1 MPESAMNPETALSP
15 EPPGVSPASAG
26 RIFLVG
32 NPNVGKSVLFNL
44 LTGAYTTVSNY
55 PGTTVEVSRGVWR
68 APPGTGWEVVDTP
81 GMYSLRPITDEERV
95 ARDIL
100 LAEKGLIVQV
110 ADAKNLPRMLTLT
123 IELAMLGRPMVLV
136 LNLMDEADA
145 AGVHVDGSALADALG
160 MPVVETIATRGV
172 GLGRLVEFL
181 AVPPL
186 PPPPPELPL
195 PEAVADA
202 CRTLACAVKGTA
214 PRYWALRHLAGDP
227 SAAERAPVPAE
238 LLAGALTSLGPR
250 GREGFLAQEAQALK
264 EVARSVAGRAFR
276 EGSTASRGFSR
287 RLDCL
292 LMNPWTGFPVLFA
305 VLYFGLYQFVG
316 VFGGG
321 FLVGILEGTLFGEW
335 INPALDRFFAVHVPW
350 SWIHGLFVG
359 DYGILTLGLRYA
371 VAIIL
376 PVVGTFFLAFSIL
389 EDTGYL
395 PRLAMLLDGLFKKV
409 GLNGRAVIPLVLG
422 FGCDTMAT
430 LVTRILETRRERI
443 IATFLLA
450 LAVPCSAQLGVIL
463 GLLGGHPGAFALW
476 VGILLAVFLASG
488 TLMARILPG
497 QKPQFFMEM
506 PPLRIP
512 ALRNVCAKTLSRMG
526 WYFLEV
532 IPLFVLAS
540 ALLWIGQV
548 TGLFRGAV
556 TLLHPVVAGLG
567 LPAGAATAFLF
578 GFFRRDYG
586 AAGLY
591 DLAKNGGLTGAQL
604 LVATVTLTLFLP
616 CVAQFLIMK
625 KERGWLVTLA
635 MTGVILIL
643 AFGVGWTIHASLSAL
658 GVTL

>member
-1 MPESAMNPETALSP
+1 MSP
-15 EPPGVSPASAG
+15 ENAPAHRNSGDSTAPAG

-44 LTGAYTTVSNY
+44 LTGAYATVSNY

-68 APPGTGWEVVDTP
+68 DPAGRGWEVVDTP

-100 LAEKGLIVQV
+100 LGEEGLIVQV
-110 ADAKNLPRMLTLT
+110 VDAKNLPRMLTLT
-123 IELAMLGRPMVLV
+123 IELALLGRPMLLV

-145 AGVHVDGSALADALG
+145 AGVRVDRNALAEALG
-160 MPVVETIATRGV
+160 MPVVETVATRGV
-172 GLGRLVEFL
+172 GLGHLAGFL
-181 AVPPL
+181 SCPPQA
-186 PPPPPELPL
+186 PRPPELPL
-195 PEAVADA
+195 PEPMAEA
-202 CRTLACAVKGTA
+202 CRTLTRAIAGPA

-227 SAAERAPVPAE
+227 SAAERAPVPQDIR
-238 LLAGALTSLGPR
+238 AGALALLGSS
-250 GREGFLAQEAQALK
+250 GREGFIAREANAFR
-264 EVARSVAGRAFR
+264 EVARSIAGKAYL
-276 EGSTASRGFSR
+276 EGSTAGRGFSQ
-287 RLDCL
+287 RLDLL
-292 LMNPWTGFPVLFA
+292 LMNPWTGVPVLLA

-321 FLVGILEGTLFGEW
+321 FLVGLLEGTVFGEW
-335 INPALDRFFAVHVPW
+335 INPALDRLFDLHVPW
-350 SWIHGLFVG
+350 PWTHGLFVG
-359 DYGILTLGLRYA
+359 DYGIFTLGLRYA

-476 VGILLAVFLASG
+476 VVILLAVFLASG
-488 TLMARILPG
+488 TLMARLLPG
-497 QKPQFFMEM
+497 HKPQFFMEM
-506 PPLRIP
+506 PPLRMP
-512 ALRNVCAKTLSRMG
+512 TLRNVGAKTLSRMG

-532 IPLFVLAS
+532 IPLFVVAS
-540 ALLWIGQV
+540 VLLWAGQITGIFRWAVALL
-548 TGLFRGAV
+548 R
-556 TLLHPVVAGLG
+556 PVVVGLG
-567 LPAGAATAFLF
+567 LPAEASTAFLF

-591 DLAKNGGLTGAQL
+591 DLAKDGGLTGVQL

-616 CVAQFLIMK
+616 CVAQFLVMK
-625 KERGWLVTLA
+625 KERGWAVTLA
-635 MTGVILIL
+635 MSGVILII
-643 AFGVGWTIHASLSAL
+643 AFTVGWTIHATLSAL
-658 GVTL
+658 EVTL